1 MKHLSYQQDLPQGN
15 ETDAYSFPSSAWV
28 ESNFSRCKMTFPLK
42 AVCLTLK
49 QPCKIIPLHR
59 AVFISAT
66 GIGNSIV
73 PRQGYTNFQIVLD
86 N

>member
-1 MKHLSYQQDLPQGN
+1 MKHLSYQQDFPQGN

-28 ESNFSRCKMTFPLK
+28 ESNFSHCKMTFPLK

-49 QPCKIIPLHR
+49 QPCKIIAIHR
-59 AVFISAT
+59 LVFISANA
-66 GIGNSIV
+66 IGNSIV
-73 PRQGYTNFQIVLD
+73 PRQGNTNFKIVLD